1 MDRAWSGCISA
12 QRVGVPWLGWTCGHC
27 RYCRQGRENLC
38 SDARFTGCQ
47 IDGGFAE
54 LTLADE
60 RYCFALP
67 ERYGNVEAAPLLC
80 AGLIGY
86 RALRMAGEAKT
97 LGLYGFGAAAHII
110 AQVAKQQGR
119 RVFAFTR
126 PSDLAAQRFAV
137 ELGCDWAGSSPE
149 MPPALLDAALIFA
162 PVGELIPAALQ
173 ATDKGGT
180 VICAG
185 IHMSDIPSFPY
196 RILWQERILR
206 SVANL
211 TRADAEEFLA
221 LAAQMPIRTH
231 TEAFALAD
239 ANVALSRLKHGEL
252 LGAAVLVP
260 SLSTPGQY
268 QPDIAREAPGE
279 VEDPGGKVESPRLQL
294 PFPAEIDLGRLA
306 AQALGP
312 VGLRRVD
319 RPAAIGAE
327 AGRESQQKEIL
338 LAMLGGDTRTVQQGL
353 PIAVD
358 DVMVDELP
366 YPPAAFLGGSVRLRP
381 LAFDPFML
389 KAQSQI
395 TEALG

>member
-1 MDRAWSGCISA
+1 MTLTEVGGPLVAVDRPQERPGPHQVLIKVHACGVCRTDLHLVEGDLESCKLPIVPGHEIVGQVVA
-12 QRVGVPWLGWTCGHC
+12 LGPGVERLHVGARVGVPWLGWTCGHC

-38 SDARFTGCQ
+38 PDARFTGCQ

-67 ERYGNVEAAPLLC
+67 ERYGNVEAASLLC

-137 ELGCDWAGSSPE
+137 ELGCDWAGGSPE

-221 LAAQMPIRTH
+221 LAARMPIRTH

-260 SLSTPGQY
+260 
-268 QPDIAREAPGE
+268 
-279 VEDPGGKVESPRLQL
+279 
-294 PFPAEIDLGRLA
+294 
-306 AQALGP
+306 
-312 VGLRRVD
+312 
-319 RPAAIGAE
+319 
-327 AGRESQQKEIL
+327 
-338 LAMLGGDTRTVQQGL
+338 
-353 PIAVD
+353 
-358 DVMVDELP
+358 
-366 YPPAAFLGGSVRLRP
+366 
-381 LAFDPFML
+381 
-389 KAQSQI
+389 
-395 TEALG
+395 